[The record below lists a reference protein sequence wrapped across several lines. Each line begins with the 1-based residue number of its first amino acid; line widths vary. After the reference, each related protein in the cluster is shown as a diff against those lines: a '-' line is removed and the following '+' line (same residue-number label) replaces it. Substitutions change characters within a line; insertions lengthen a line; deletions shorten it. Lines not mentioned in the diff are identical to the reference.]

1 MKSIKHSIISAFAA
15 LILAGCGTPAIVST
29 PIENIDTVP
38 LKVAKLSDEELKNWV
53 HSDLIQDT
61 VPGMSVDLAYTEIL
75 SKRKGEK
82 VIVGVIDS
90 GVDIEHEDLKN
101 VVWTNK
107 DEIPNNNKDDDNN
120 GYIDDIHGWNFL
132 GKTIHENLELVRVI
146 KKGDDGSEMYKRA
159 KAEYDAEHD
168 KALQAKTRYEQIL
181 QMLTEADAII
191 QKELGRETY
200 TKEELGKIKSDNR
213 TVQQSVSAIR
223 QMFSYGSSIP
233 ELKKQLKSGIAY
245 FADQL
250 NYHLNMEFE
259 GRALVGDNPDDLNN
273 KNYGNNN
280 VIGPDKGEAEHGTHV
295 AGIIAAERNNGK
307 GMNGVAN
314 NVEIMVLR
322 AVPNGDEYDKDI
334 ALAIRYAVDNGAKV
348 INTSFG
354 KYYSPHSDWVQD
366 AIKYAATNDVL
377 IVNASGNEG
386 YDLDKVNVYPNDA
399 KGTGAE
405 IADNFLTVGA
415 LDAEYGS
422 NMVAVFSNYGKNN
435 VDVFAPGVSIWS
447 TFPENNYEFL
457 QGTSM
462 ASPAVAGIAATIRS
476 QYPKLS
482 ASQVKRI
489 IMKSGLPSKST
500 VVLSGNPATKD
511 AFTNIS
517 TSGKMVNLYNALILA
532 DKVSRGKASL

>member
-1 MKSIKHSIISAFAA
+1 MKSIKLSIISAFVA

-38 LKVAKLSDEELKNWV
+38 LKVAKLTDEELKNWV

-75 SKRKGEK
+75 NKRKGEK

-120 GYIDDIHGWNFL
+120 GYVDDIHGWNFL

-146 KKGDDGSEMYKRA
+146 KKGDDGSDMYKKA
-159 KAEYDAEHD
+159 KAEYDTEHD
-168 KALQAKTRYEQIL
+168 KALQAKTRYEQIF
-181 QMLTEADAII
+181 QMLNESDAIV
-191 QKELGRETY
+191 QRELGKETY
-200 TKEELGKIKSDNR
+200 TKEELGKIKSDDR

-259 GRALVGDNPDDLNN
+259 GRALVGDNPDDLNS

-314 NVEIMVLR
+314 NVAIMVLR

-354 KYYSPHSDWVQD
+354 KYYSPHADWVND
-366 AIKYAATNDVL
+366 AIKYAAANDVL

-386 YDLDKVNVYPNDA
+386 YDLDTVNVYPNDA

-422 NMVAVFSNYGKNN
+422 NMVAGFSNYGKYN

-447 TFPENNYEFL
+447 TFPEDNYEFL

-476 QYPKLS
+476 QYPTLS

-511 AFTNIS
+511 KFANIS
-517 TSGKMVNLYNALILA
+517 KSGKIVNLYNALILA